1 MLRRPPRSTRTDTRF
16 PYTTLFRSA
25 EAAVRRLG
33 TRRAGGDDG
42 DRRGRQRARTRP
54 APREARR
61 DSRQLPDH
69 LSAAPPYRL
78 PSGGRMSV
86 LPDRTAMSFE
96 AWWTPVRVAL
106 IVWFIVHVVIFVSQW
121 PAIAALRLA
130 DTDDAMRMAQ
140 VCDLLAGQGWGGLT
154 QYRGWEE

>member
-1 MLRRPPRSTRTDTRF
+1 
-16 PYTTLFRSA
+16 
-25 EAAVRRLG
+25 
-33 TRRAGGDDG
+33 
-42 DRRGRQRARTRP
+42 
-54 APREARR
+54 
-61 DSRQLPDH
+61 
-69 LSAAPPYRL
+69 
-78 PSGGRMSV
+78 MSV

-140 VCDLLAGQGWGGLT
+140 VRDLLAGQGWWDLT
-154 QYRGWEE
+154 QYRVNPADGGVLMHWSRIVDAPKIGRASCRERVCQDG